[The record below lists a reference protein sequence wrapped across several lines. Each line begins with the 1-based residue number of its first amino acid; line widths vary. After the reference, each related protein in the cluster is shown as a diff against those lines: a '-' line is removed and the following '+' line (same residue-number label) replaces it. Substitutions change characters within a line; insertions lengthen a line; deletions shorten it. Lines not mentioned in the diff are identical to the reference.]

1 MALVTAGLVLPS
13 VASAEERQGGWRG
26 QAQAQ
31 GNGGERGGGW
41 RGQSDGASRRSES
54 QGNAGAWRGR
64 AQGNGDNGAAWAQ
77 ARREAVQNAQAERSV
92 QAQAQAQ
99 ARTQRD
105 WRGAQATDQGAN
117 RPDRGRGDGNWQ
129 RGNSGAAPT
138 GTPGRWSNDN
148 RGDNARNRDNQR
160 DNDNRWR
167 DNDNRWRDRDR
178 DGRNDRDRDR
188 DRWRDNDNRS
198 QTRWRGN
205 DNRWHSND
213 GWRDR
218 DNRWG
223 NNDRRNWDRDN
234 WRRDNRYDWRSYR
247 DRNRSHYR
255 MGRYYSPYNNWS
267 YRRLSIGFSLGAMF
281 YSDRYWIDDPW
292 SYRLPP
298 AYGPYRWVRY
308 YDDALL
314 VDTYSGEVVD
324 VIYDI
329 FW

>member
-1 MALVTAGLVLPS
+1 MAGAARARAT
-13 VASAEERQGGWRG
+13 
-26 QAQAQ
+26 AQAAAAKA
-31 GNGGERGGGW
+31 RATPAH
-41 RGQSDGASRRSES
+41 GAAGHRATATTAATGPRPVARPYRTRRP
-54 QGNAGAWRGR
+54 NARFRRKPALRLRLRLRRAPSATGATLRQPIR
-64 AQGNGDNGAAWAQ
+64 AQ
-77 ARREAVQNAQAERSV
+77 
-92 QAQAQAQ
+92 
-99 ARTQRD
+99 
-105 WRGAQATDQGAN
+105 N
-117 RPDRGRGDGNWQ
+117 RPDRGRGDGNW

-148 RGDNARNRDNQR
+148 RGDNNARDRDNQR

-281 YSDRYWIDDPW
+281 YSDRYWINDPW

-314 VDTYSGEVVD
+314 VDTYTGEVVD